1 MLLQTSK
8 RDATNGSLVQGR
20 PQRCRT
26 ARVDA
31 ASRAGAVAAFRG
43 AGEMLRSAAWAFV
56 RQHRGITGY
65 RRIADAAMNLVD
77 ANLLLYAYDT
87 SAVRLVVCDGS
98 RIRSNSTTPR
108 IFAEPFSIEEA
119 CDIVND
125 WLRLQSVVL
134 LEPTRRHWQLFS
146 DVALRSQARG
156 PLVPDADLAATA
168 LEHGATLCTHDRF
181 YAL

>member
-1 MLLQTSK
+1 
-8 RDATNGSLVQGR
+8 
-20 PQRCRT
+20 
-26 ARVDA
+26 
-31 ASRAGAVAAFRG
+31 
-43 AGEMLRSAAWAFV
+43 
-56 RQHRGITGY
+56 
-65 RRIADAAMNLVD
+65 MNLVD

-87 SAVRLVVCDGS
+87 SAVLHERAKSWLTHELRSGEPTALSYATVLAFV
-98 RIRSNSTTPR
+98 RISTTPR

-168 LEHGATLCTHDRF
+168 LEHGATLCTHDRDF
-181 YAL
+181 TRFERLRVAFPLAG

>member
-1 MLLQTSK
+1 LRRFSHSFEF
-8 RDATNGSLVQGR
+8 N
-20 PQRCRT
+20 
-26 ARVDA
+26 DA
-31 ASRAGAVAAFRG
+31 AHLRRA
-43 AGEMLRSAAWAFV
+43 
-56 RQHRGITGY
+56 
-65 RRIADAAMNLVD
+65 
-77 ANLLLYAYDT
+77 
-87 SAVRLVVCDGS
+87 
-98 RIRSNSTTPR
+98 
-108 IFAEPFSIEEA
+108 FSIEEA